1 MGVVGLG
8 WACLVDVV
16 PVSGVERCVAGVERA
31 QYGQAPSVE
40 KLLGSLPVVANFCRR
55 LRIREL
61 VDELCPM
68 REVSTSVVSHG
79 QMVEVLIANR
89 LTSPTPLTGIELWA
103 QEWAVGEVFGPSP
116 EVLNDDRA
124 GRALEAIAPVLDK
137 ITGSVGLTAIE
148 AFGLDVTRM
157 HWDMTSISL
166 YGDYPQVDEEYAVP
180 KFGHP
185 KDRRPDLKQIQ
196 AGLAVTGDG
205 GVPVFHRAYD
215 GGAAEVA
222 QVVGAMQALQKL
234 AGPARMLI
242 VGDSKLI
249 SYSNLATMIGEKV
262 TFIAPASKT
271 YVPVEVLA
279 AQDLATATKVDYVA
293 ARDAGKPA
301 DQRGRWH
308 VREDTM
314 GGRPPTQLT
323 VQPGEL
329 LAGQTGRRLRPL
341 GPQRLDPAGAPGAAP
356 LLGLPHTHPQSPGHV
371 RDRLASLEPG
381 RGLHPLPTPA
391 SAAQRE
397 SIHHPVHTSY
407 TLKQRTADLR
417 PGPKG
422 LPGTANPTAVP
433 RPARRHRAHPPRLH
447 PRRPDRVP
455 PHRPHPPDQHSRR
468 PHSHAAARQRLS
480 LPERGAGRPSEQP
493 QARPGAS
500 HTGGDSQSA
509 QNATPTAPVTEPVI
523 SAEMPQPAGPA
534 AFNASASSPS
544 VTLTPA

>member
-1 MGVVGLG
+1 M
-8 WACLVDVV
+8 
-16 PVSGVERCVAGVERA
+16 
-31 QYGQAPSVE
+31 
-40 KLLGSLPVVANFCRR
+40 
-55 LRIREL
+55 
-61 VDELCPM
+61 
-68 REVSTSVVSHG
+68 
-79 QMVEVLIANR
+79 
-89 LTSPTPLTGIELWA
+89 WA

-166 YGDYPQVDEEYAVP
+166 YGDYPEVDEEYAVP

-215 GGAAEVA
+215 GGAGEVA

-242 VGDSKLI
+242 VGDSKLV

-279 AQDLATATKVDYVA
+279 AQDLATATEVDYVA

-314 GGRPPTQLT
+314 
-323 VQPGEL
+323 L
-329 LAGQTGRRLRPL
+329 LAGPRKKDPVLTLRRVFVHSSAR
-341 GPQRLDPAGAPGAAP
+341 
-356 LLGLPHTHPQSPGHV
+356 
-371 RDRLASLEPG
+371 
-381 RGLHPLPTPA
+381 A
-391 SAAQRE
+391 SAAATARAKKLDRA
-397 SIHHPVHTSY
+397 SGDLTRLTRGLGSRHYPDPDAVTARIKVIARDRRVGAYLRTTVTTHPDTGKPLLDWSF
-407 TLKQRTADLR
+407 
-417 PGPKG
+417 
-422 LPGTANPTAVP
+422 
-433 RPARRHRAHPPRLH
+433 
-447 PRRPDRVP
+447 
-455 PHRPHPPDQHSRR
+455 DQQALAAE
-468 PHSHAAARQRLS
+468 AAADGWYALLTNQTPAEADPEQILRSYKGQEAVERRYHGLKGPLAVAPLFLRNTKRIAALITVICLALLIYCLVEREVRKAIAPATT
-480 LPERGAGRPSEQP
+480 LPNLYAGRP
-493 QARPGAS
+493 AK
-500 HTGGDSQSA
+500 
-509 QNATPTAPVTEPVI
+509 PTALLIFRALGPLRMIPARNGAPPTI
-523 SAEMPQPAGPA
+523 PQP
-534 AFNASASSPS
+534 SPHQLHLLNLLA
-544 VTLTPA
+544 VDPRKPRDG